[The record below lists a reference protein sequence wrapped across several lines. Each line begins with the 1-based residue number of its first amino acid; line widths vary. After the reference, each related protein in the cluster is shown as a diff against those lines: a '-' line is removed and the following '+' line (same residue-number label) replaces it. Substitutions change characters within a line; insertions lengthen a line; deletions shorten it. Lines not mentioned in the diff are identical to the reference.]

1 MAKEEVRKVAK
12 LALEVAWNGQLP
24 VDPRR
29 IAGNLLVSDGG
40 EYYPIY
46 LDGDQNLGFSGE
58 AFFDEENK
66 RFVCRYKATEL
77 PVRSN
82 FTIAHELGHI
92 VLGHVNQGKRPR
104 RDTNVQIDNYDP
116 VEVDAN
122 QFAAELLMPESLVRT
137 AVERY
142 SNLKTMAEIF
152 DVSTT
157 AMYYRLKNLN
167 LLNSDVLD
175 KAYA

>member
-1 MAKEEVRKVAK
+1 MAKKEVRKAAK

-29 IAGNLLVSDGG
+29 IAESLLVSDGG
-40 EYYPIY
+40 EYYPIH
-46 LDGDQNLGFSGE
+46 LDGDKNLGFSGE
-58 AFFDEENK
+58 AFFDKDFK

-77 PVRSN
+77 SIRSN

-92 VLGHVNQGKRPR
+92 VLGHVNQGERPR
-104 RDTNVQIDNYDP
+104 RDTNVQIDNLDP

-142 SNLKTMAEIF
+142 NSLKTMAEIF

-167 LLNSDVLD
+167 LLNTDILE
-175 KAYA
+175 KQYA